1 MLGLGLHISLI
12 SFPVDRA
19 AEPSKEGSLSLY
31 RRWLPGTSRECLND
45 AAFSDRAVTALA
57 DDAIELAAQCG
68 EIRDFGVHLV
78 QVLASNGIDGFA

>member
-1 MLGLGLHISLI
+1 MLGLGRHISLI
-12 SFPVDRA
+12 SFRA
-19 AEPSKEGSLSLY
+19 RPNLQRKCSLSLC
-31 RRWLPGTSRECLND
+31 RRCLPGTSRECLND